1 MKEPKI
7 GIALGSGGARGFAH
21 IGVLK
26 ALHHAGIKI
35 DMVAGSSMGALVG
48 AFYCTGHEP
57 ATMVKMAK
65 MFRRRY
71 YMDYTVPK
79 MGFVSGKKVE
89 QLIYALTQ
97 RKKIEELDIPFSIIA
112 TDLLKAEKVVIQEG
126 LISEAV
132 RASIAVPGIFVPYK
146 KDGRLLVDG
155 SVIDRVP
162 VSVVKQM
169 GADIIIAVDI
179 SHIKQ
184 NPEISTIFDV
194 IMQSIDIM
202 QRELVKA
209 HEITT
214 DVLIRPHVENFSA
227 SAFKDIEEI
236 IEIGEKETNGRI
248 ADIEA
253 VIQNWRKQNEEI

>member
-1 MKEPKI
+1 VIKPKI
-7 GIALGSGGARGFAH
+7 GLALGSGGARGFAH

-26 ALHHAGIKI
+26 ALKHANISI
-35 DMVAGSSMGALVG
+35 DMIAGSSMGALVG
-48 AFYCTGHEP
+48 AFHCTGHDP
-57 ATMVKMAK
+57 DTMVKMAK

-71 YMDYTVPK
+71 YMDYTIPK

-89 QLIYALTQ
+89 QLLYALTQ
-97 RKKIEELDIPFSIIA
+97 RKRIEELDIPFSIIA
-112 TDLLKAEKVVIQEG
+112 TDLLKAEKVVIQKG

-132 RASIAVPGIFVPYK
+132 RASIAVPGIFVPFQ

-162 VSVVKQM
+162 VSVIKEM

-184 NPEISTIFDV
+184 NPEIHTIFDV

-214 DVLIRPHVENFSA
+214 DVLIRPHVEKFSS

-236 IEIGEKETNGRI
+236 IDIGEQETTERI
-248 ADIEA
+248 PEINAAIE
-253 VIQNWRKQNEEI
+253 NWRKENEAI

>member
-1 MKEPKI
+1 MKNPKV
-7 GIALGSGGARGFAH
+7 GLALGSGGARGFAH

-26 ALHHAGIKI
+26 SLHRAGIPI
-35 DMVAGSSMGALVG
+35 DMIAGSSMGALVG

-57 ATMVKMAK
+57 DTMVKMAR

-79 MGFVSGKKVE
+79 MGFVSGNKVE
-89 QLIYALTQ
+89 QLMYVLTQ
-97 RKKIEELDIPFSIIA
+97 NKKIEDLEIPFSVIA
-112 TDLLKAEKVVIQEG
+112 TDLLKSEKVIIREG

-132 RASIAVPGIFVPYK
+132 RASIAVPGIFVPFK

-162 VSVVKQM
+162 VSVVREM
-169 GADIIIAVDI
+169 GADVTIAVDI

-184 NPEISTIFDV
+184 NPEINTIFDV

-202 QRELVKA
+202 QRELVKT
-209 HEITT
+209 HELVT

-236 IEIGEKETNGRI
+236 IEIGEKETNKRI
-248 ADIEA
+248 DDIEA
-253 VIQNWRKQNEEI
+253 AIQNWRKENEKT